1 MHFPS
6 LRLLAAAYQGAP
18 DNPFFLAYC
27 SYFAAV
33 SHFVVLYFTDHVD
46 VSSCPAPI
54 QQFFSYTR
62 GFFRTP
68 GHFQFHFSPLGDYGG
83 AERAPSSHG
92 LPNPWTCGYL
102 DGFEQRGG
110 VPFLCH
116 DPIAILSLYS
126 TLFEMCTW
134 GGYWVR
140 ECYSST
146 AEVFFVYVGLTPVCG
161 EDRSSCELQ
170 NALCRR
176 VSPVRTSFSGGPS
189 MGLIS

>member
-6 LRLLAAAYQGAP
+6 LGLLSAPYPGAP
-18 DNPFFLAYC
+18 ENLFSLHSARTSP
-27 SYFAAV
+27 
-33 SHFVVLYFTDHVD
+33 LYHTL
-46 VSSCPAPI
+46 SSCISLTMWTFLRA
-54 QQFFSYTR
+54 QHRFSSLFLYS
-62 GFFRTP
+62 GISSP
-68 GHFQFHFSPLGDYGG
+68 PWPLSLPLSPLGDYGG

-92 LPNPWTCGYL
+92 LPNPWTCGDL
-102 DGFEQRGG
+102 DRSEQRGG
-110 VPFLCH
+110 VPFLSS
-116 DPIAILSLYS
+116 PIAILSLYS
-126 TLFEMCTW
+126 TLFETCTW

-146 AEVFFVYVGLTPVCG
+146 SEVFFVYVGLTPVCG

-176 VSPVRTSFSGGPS
+176 VSPVRTSFSGGPY